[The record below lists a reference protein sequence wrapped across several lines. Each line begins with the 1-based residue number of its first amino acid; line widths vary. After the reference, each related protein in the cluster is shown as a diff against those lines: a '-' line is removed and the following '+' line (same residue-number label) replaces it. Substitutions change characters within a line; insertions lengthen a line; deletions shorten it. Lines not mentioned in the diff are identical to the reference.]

1 MIRSLDDAWKWYSD
15 VRTLAFDMRR
25 LAGKWDNPELREVLG
40 RDNHLRER
48 TSADLRDRANAILE
62 DLDELAVLVLF
73 SVFEVTVRDRARA
86 EVERETASIR
96 HPAVL
101 RAVNDLKEAIE
112 SGSFGRITES
122 YKALDADLTEQVNQV
137 RRFRNWVAHG
147 RRGRPKSSVDPRD
160 AIARLRR
167 YLALLAE
174 AGGSATIE
182 PAAAEPEPDAGPEQP
197 PDVEP
202 PIHQPPGE

>member
-1 MIRSLDDAWKWYSD
+1 
-15 VRTLAFDMRR
+15 MRK
-25 LAGKWDNPELREVLG
+25 LAGKWDDPALWEVLSHDS
-40 RDNHLRER
+40 RLRER
-48 TSADLRDRANAILE
+48 SAGELKDRAEAILADLD
-62 DLDELAVLVLF
+62 DLAVLVLF

-86 EVERETASIR
+86 DVDRATASIQ
-96 HPAVL
+96 HPAVS
-101 RAVNDLKEAIE
+101 RAIEELKEAIE
-112 SGSFGRITES
+112 NGSFGRITES

-147 RRGRPKSSVDPRD
+147 RRGRRKSSVDPRD

-174 AGGSATIE
+174 AGGSATID
-182 PAAAEPEPDAGPEQP
+182 AAAAAPEPDAVPERP
-197 PDVEP
+197 PDDEP